1 MIPAARLVH
10 ALPGRKRIRVAE
22 KRGDEK
28 YFASLENGLADCP
41 GILAVNANFLTGSV
55 LVRHAADDLQ
65 VWRYAAERGLFHIT
79 NDESGAPA
87 AAQPAVSDRKAVTRN
102 RNSQKRNF
110 QKISSG
116 DFNWRSLIFLGLA
129 GLGIAQAIEGN
140 IAVPAVT
147 AFWYALNAFP
157 RANDVN
163 NLERRFVEAE
173 PPGGLSNAEM

>member
-10 ALPGRKRIRVAE
+10 ALPGRKRIRIAE

-28 YFASLENGLADCP
+28 YFASLENDLAACP
-41 GILAVNANFLTGSV
+41 GILAVDANVLTGSV

-65 VWRYAAERGLFHIT
+65 VWGYAAERELFRIT
-79 NDESGAPA
+79 NDDPGAPA
-87 AAQPAVSDRKAVTRN
+87 VTQPTVSDPKAVTRN
-102 RNSQKRNF
+102 RNPQKRNF
-110 QKISSG
+110 QKISSR

-157 RANDVN
+157 GSTHIN
-163 NLERRFVEAE
+163 NMERRFVEAE
-173 PPGGLSNAEM
+173 PPGGL